1 MFVKQP
7 NEGGRQSCECEAA
20 KQEGQ
25 VEYVKQPNKG
35 QVELCM

>member
-25 VEYVKQPNKG
+25 VE
-35 QVELCM
+35 LCL